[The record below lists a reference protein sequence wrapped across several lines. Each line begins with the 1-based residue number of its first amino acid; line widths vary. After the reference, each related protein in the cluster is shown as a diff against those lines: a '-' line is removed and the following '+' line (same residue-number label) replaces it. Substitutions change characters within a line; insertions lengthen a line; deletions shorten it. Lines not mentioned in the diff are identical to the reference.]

1 MFEKIRERAYQ
12 LWQQLGEPEGQ
23 HDDHWLQAEREY
35 NESAPG
41 DGVEGEGSYAGAR
54 QYDEATTAFANSG
67 KVGPAADAAV
77 KSLDDPAEAAEL
89 KKAEEAGQRQDGS
102 PMAHASSGDGCTGIS
117 TRSARAIIAAVWSDM
132 VGAVPMKQNA
142 PPCCLPMVGRE
153 LPSSANGTSARSGF
167 SASRR
172 SCHWLR
178 VPC

>member
-35 NESAPG
+35 HESG

-89 KKAEEAGQRQDGS
+89 KKAEEAGKKHSHGEDPALS
-102 PMAHASSGDGCTGIS
+102 KS
-117 TRSARAIIAAVWSDM
+117 
-132 VGAVPMKQNA
+132 
-142 PPCCLPMVGRE
+142 
-153 LPSSANGTSARSGF
+153 
-167 SASRR
+167 
-172 SCHWLR
+172 
-178 VPC
+178 